1 MEVLKEKPRY
11 KNVFVGVTLAESFRQ
26 EYDILLEK
34 IKELNPKLSLSS
46 TNYPHIVLLFM
57 GDRRE
62 SEVAKI
68 IISLKNK
75 KKYLKNISVRVEG
88 LSYFKNN
95 FPRVIYL
102 KVNFKPSAKV
112 FRNLLSKEV
121 ENISQ
126 DKKRKYKPHLTLAR
140 LNGKKTAQDFL
151 LQKSRYYDLTKN
163 ISWSFPLQEIVLI
176 ARDREEKDMQKILA
190 KVEI

>member
-1 MEVLKEKPRY
+1 
-11 KNVFVGVTLAESFRQ
+11 
-26 EYDILLEK
+26 
-34 IKELNPKLSLSS
+34 
-46 TNYPHIVLLFM
+46 M